1 MSASAEVNTVDPE
14 VNAAFRRIESPGSP
28 GKTAKVMRYKT
39 PALSRKKALVPLAK
53 SDTMLATVQVVK
65 EGGETGFHS
74 HTGMDGFWF
83 VLKGRARF
91 YTGPVDSPG
100 NELIAEVGPHE
111 GVFLPRGVPY
121 WFEQTGEEELE
132 ILQVEAFAKGE
143 PNLTVLHGKAGGSRN
158 MEIFAEDGRVM
169 DFAELAKQT

>member
-1 MSASAEVNTVDPE
+1 MTQSHPGYDP
-14 VNAAFRRIESPGSP
+14 NLAAALRGMEAPAKPG
-28 GKTAKVMRYKT
+28 TAPKVMRY
-39 PALSRKKALVPLAK
+39 RKPKLTRAKGIVPLAK
-53 SDTMLATVQVVK
+53 SDVMLATVQVVRS
-65 EGGETGFHS
+65 GGETGFHS
-74 HTGMDGFWF
+74 HSGMDGFWF

-100 NELIAEVGPHE
+100 NELIAEVGAHE